1 MNNHYH
7 SQAILERA
15 QRKYDVDSVDWKVER
30 PTIHNHVFKP
40 SSLKRAWKLVY
51 DKWPSYINKNK
62 NVYQHAYLRMT
73 NDRGF
78 DHRRQ
83 SM

>member
-1 MNNHYH
+1 MKNHYH

-15 QRKYDVDSVDWKVER
+15 QRKHDVDTVDWKVER

-51 DKWPSYINKNK
+51 DKMAIIHQQEQKCIPTCTFEDDK
-62 NVYQHAYLRMT
+62 
-73 NDRGF
+73 
-78 DHRRQ
+78 
-83 SM
+83 